1 MKQTQASLTEVLAQE
16 HRLIQRGLV
25 VLGRMAAQLRG
36 GGAVHPEV
44 VDACLRFLREF
55 ADHEH
60 HDKEERILF
69 LWLEQSGLT
78 HETGPLAVLRDEH
91 EHVRDHVRRMTAN
104 ARHLETDPQAIKT
117 FVAHADELALFFR
130 KHMLKENEVLF
141 PMAEQT
147 AAGSAGLFR
156 WDDERAQSLLEEYR
170 VLVEHLEK
178 VASEWPLEDV
188 RWPVNPA

>member
-1 MKQTQASLTEVLAQE
+1 MNHTQASLTEVLAEE

-36 GGAVHPEV
+36 GGEVHPEV
-44 VDACLRFLREF
+44 VEACLRFLREF

-69 LWLEQSGLT
+69 PWLEQNGLS

-91 EHVRDHVRRMTAN
+91 EHVRDHVRRMAAQ
-104 ARHLETDPQAIKT
+104 ARHLETDPRAVKT
-117 FVAHADELALFFR
+117 FVAHADELVLFFW

-141 PMAEQT
+141 PMAAQT
-147 AAGSAGLFR
+147 AGGTAGLFPPGNGH
-156 WDDERAQSLLEEYR
+156 DQALLLEYR
-170 VLVEHLEK
+170 TLVEHLEK
-178 VASEWPLEDV
+178 VASAWPRGDKS
-188 RWPVNPA
+188 WPGNT